1 MVYLPSLPLSTVI
14 LLLPAVMSVTLAL
27 TFIAFPVLSY
37 STVVPL
43 PLANLTVSPALTFCT
58 SVSPTFNFQ
67 YAALMAFATSF
78 AVTKP
83 ESVGM
88 VILPSVVVDDKP
100 VLFTFTA

>member
-1 MVYLPSLPLSTVI
+1 MVYLPSSPFLTVI

-67 YAALMAFATSF
+67 YAELIAFATSF

-83 ESVGM
+83 ESVGR